1 MAWIKCVDEKK
12 AGRDEWFNSEKIESI
27 YYSLQ
32 DVGDNFT
39 KEIIVK
45 IKPHDFVI
53 LKKTLKVNEDDHFR
67 PTKSVIDKD
76 FQKKVEKVIEEVI
89 KKMGRVN
96 KIQMIDFKDKI

>member
-32 DVGDNFT
+32 DVGDNYS

-53 LKKTLKVNEDDHFR
+53 IQKTLKVGEDDHFR
-67 PTKSVIDKD
+67 PKKSVIEKD
-76 FQKKVEKVIEEVI
+76 FLKKAEKVIEDVI
-89 KKMGRVN
+89 KKIGGVN
-96 KIQMIDFKDKI
+96 KIQMIDLKDKI